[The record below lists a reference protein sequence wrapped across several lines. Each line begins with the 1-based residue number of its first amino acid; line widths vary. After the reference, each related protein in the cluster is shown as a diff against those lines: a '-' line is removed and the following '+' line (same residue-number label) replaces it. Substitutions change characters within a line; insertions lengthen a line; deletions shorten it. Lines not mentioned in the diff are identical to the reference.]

1 MYKEVA
7 NMIARSAATGL
18 AASAILLAVYFGLV
32 GLVSGLDF
40 ALDQFVTYWY
50 FITGLSAG
58 FGVQIGMYT
67 YLKRVVQHQGPSGKV
82 VAVSGATSTAAMISC
97 CAHYLTNILPV
108 LGATGLVTLAAQ
120 YQVEFFWLGLAFNGA
135 GILYIAPK
143 VAQAAKE
150 HAQCTNPS

>member
-1 MYKEVA
+1 
-7 NMIARSAATGL
+7 MIVRAAATGL
-18 AASAILLAVYFGLV
+18 AASVLLLAIYFGLV

-50 FITGLSAG
+50 FISGLSVG
-58 FGVQIGMYT
+58 FGVQIGLYT

-82 VAVSGATSTAAMISC
+82 VAVSGATSTAAIISC

-143 VAQAAKE
+143 VMKAAKE

>member
-1 MYKEVA
+1 
-7 NMIARSAATGL
+7 MIVRSAATGL
-18 AASAILLAVYFGLV
+18 AAFVILLAVYFGMV

-40 ALDQFVTYWY
+40 ALDQFAMYWY
-50 FITGLSAG
+50 FISGLSAG
-58 FGVQIGMYT
+58 FGVQIGLYT
-67 YLKRVVQHQGPSGKV
+67 YLKRAVRHRGPSGKV

-97 CAHYLTNILPV
+97 CTHYLANILPV

-135 GILYIAPK
+135 GILYIASK
-143 VAQAAKE
+143 VVKAAKE